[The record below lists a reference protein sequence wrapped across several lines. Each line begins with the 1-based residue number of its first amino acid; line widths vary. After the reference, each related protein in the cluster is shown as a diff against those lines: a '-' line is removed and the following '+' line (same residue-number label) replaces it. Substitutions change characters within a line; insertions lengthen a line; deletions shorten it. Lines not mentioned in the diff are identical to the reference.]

1 MYNRRL
7 WVQRVFGTALFI
19 SMAAAACHAQ
29 EAQPAK
35 GITIAAASVAVEPF
49 RAPVIR
55 TEDAPPRP
63 PVVDKKFVVVSALVM
78 GLTISDLERTQHC
91 LHQGTCVELN
101 PMLPHSRA
109 GMYAVNLPLNAAT
122 MWLGYHMKS
131 QGRKT
136 WWIAPALVAA
146 GHGIGTAFRF

>member
-1 MYNRRL
+1 MLNRNLCARL
-7 WVQRVFGTALFI
+7 AFCIVALGFLAVI
-19 SMAAAACHAQ
+19 ASHAQ
-29 EAQPAK
+29 QANSGPTLVQTA
-35 GITIAAASVAVEPF
+35 GMNSF
-49 RAPVIR
+49 RATSFQISEAPV
-55 TEDAPPRP
+55 PPR
-63 PVVDKKFVVVSALVM
+63 VVDKKFVLVSALVM

-91 LHQGTCVELN
+91 LHRGTCIEMN

-109 GMYAVNLPLNAAT
+109 GMYAVNIPLNAAT
-122 MWLGYHMKS
+122 MWLGYRMKS